1 VTTLSTRVVG
11 AGQPLAFVH
20 GFTQTKDSWL
30 PLVNALSTPIQ
41 ATLID
46 APDHGESSCSL
57 TLTETAQALTE
68 TADGNTL
75 VGYSMGARMSLMAA
89 VKSPQSFPRLIL
101 ISGTAG
107 LDTDEERH
115 QRRTSDEALAEHI
128 QDIGVSEFINE
139 WLSNPLFDGLSPENA
154 RIEDRITNSARG
166 LASSLRLC
174 GTGTQPPLW
183 NRLETLSMPI
193 LLIAGEKDQKFCAL
207 AQRMH
212 ALLPNSELHIHPRV
226 GHTVHLED
234 APGCAS
240 VIDNWLQRTQL

>member
-1 VTTLSTRVVG
+1 MTTLSTRVVG
-11 AGQPLAFVH
+11 AGQSLAFVH

-46 APDHGESSCSL
+46 APDHGESTCSL
-57 TLTETAQALTE
+57 TLTETAQALIE

-89 VKSPQSFPRLIL
+89 VESPQSFPRLIL

-139 WLSNPLFDGLSPENA
+139 WLSNPLFDGLSPESA

-212 ALLPNSELHIHPRV
+212 ALLPNSELHIHPGV

-234 APGCAS
+234 ATGCAS

>member
-1 VTTLSTRVVG
+1 MTTLSTRVVG

-46 APDHGESSCSL
+46 APDHGESTCSL
-57 TLTETAQALTE
+57 TLTETAQALIE

-89 VKSPQSFPRLIL
+89 VESPQSFPRLIL

-139 WLSNPLFDGLSPENA
+139 WLSNPLFDGLSPESA

-212 ALLPNSELHIHPRV
+212 ALLPNSELHIHPGV

-234 APGCAS
+234 ATGCAS

>member
-11 AGQPLAFVH
+11 KGQPLAFVH

-30 PLVNALSTPIQ
+30 PLVTALSTPIQ

-46 APDHGESSCSL
+46 APDHGESTCSL
-57 TLTETAQALTE
+57 TLTETAQALAE

-89 VKSPQSFPRLIL
+89 VESPQSFPRLIL

-128 QDIGVSEFINE
+128 QNIGVAEFINE
-139 WLSNPLFDGLSPENA
+139 WLSNPLFEGLSRENA

-234 APGCAS
+234 ATGCAS
-240 VIDNWLQRTQL
+240 VIDKWLLRTER